1 MELIRVAAN
10 TDGVATRDFTR
21 VLGLILVSGADAA
34 SASVFD
40 AETQTGTAKATIKAP
55 ASDTRQ
61 LDFEGCLSFKDGIS
75 VTLTGTSPVLY
86 IMVE

>member
-10 TDGVATRDFTR
+10 TDGVTTVDFTK
-21 VLGLILVSGADAA
+21 VKGLILVAGSDAA

-55 ASDTRQ
+55 ANDTRQ
-61 LDFEGCLSFKDGIS
+61 IDFEGCLPFKTGIS